1 MGGLDKVVAVDNAA
15 RSVICDP
22 ILPPIVRALPSLS
35 SPKFEPFSL
44 TVGDSLYVMDA
55 VPRPPNVLS
64 TLLPMCTMTITSPPP
79 PPPLDS
85 YAVVA
90 GGAGIAVSNNASAQT
105 FRFDTAGRTWS
116 EAGDWVLPFTRLADY
131 VPEHKLW
138 FGISPAEDGHRF
150 CAANLAASP
159 VVHGL
164 WKEYAQ
170 PPPEWSVAEAYAVH
184 LGSSRFFSIGEIRV
198 ETHDCYKVEGE
209 LQAVVTG
216 VEVQRCG
223 EELRVLKHKSERY
236 ELALNVDYRVLC

>member
-1 MGGLDKVVAVDNAA
+1 
-15 RSVICDP
+15 
-22 ILPPIVRALPSLS
+22 
-35 SPKFEPFSL
+35 
-44 TVGDSLYVMDA
+44 
-55 VPRPPNVLS
+55 
-64 TLLPMCTMTITSPPP
+64 MTITSPPP
-79 PPPLDS
+79 RIDS

-164 WKEYAQ
+164 WKGVRRAS
-170 PPPEWSVAEAYAVH
+170 P
-184 LGSSRFFSIGEIRV
+184 
-198 ETHDCYKVEGE
+198 
-209 LQAVVTG
+209 G
-216 VEVQRCG
+216 VERCG
-223 EELRVLKHKSERY
+223 GLRRAPGLLQVLHRQ
-236 ELALNVDYRVLC
+236 VLLDW